1 MRLENFNRDLHVAI
15 IIVALFK
22 KGKVNLTAFCF
33 EDQWIV
39 APGARRVFAR
49 AIVLKVAELSS
60 SLEEMIYSTLG

>member
-1 MRLENFNRDLHVAI
+1 
-15 IIVALFK
+15 
-22 KGKVNLTAFCF
+22 
-33 EDQWIV
+33 V